1 MVVELYEVRLVAVH
15 RICADDDASTRS
27 LLRWSNDDWMKNNNT
42 TIKPRISV
50 VTGGVD
56 TGRSVPCPDKG
67 RLPGHIIP
75 EPKFVTNPNHRKKVF
90 MKHLHALKAMKASK
104 RCTITRMDITR
115 LGKNLFGYM
124 ARGLRRHPEE
134 EWTDA
139 GKAVIEHHFDNHSH
153 CGAWCKRKRMTEEE
167 KLTKARYYRDLTK
180 DAKLYGALD
189 KVVGRFVTLDRL
201 QEIAH
206 GMDTQINESFNNT
219 ASWFAPKNKVYCGSS
234 SLTNRLSLA
243 VGINSLGLQAYFNRL
258 FTYLGITMVPCIE
271 HFLKVKDNT
280 RNKRHANRKLT
291 VTKKLRSAKKYAQLA
306 ADEVLAKKE

>member
-167 KLTKARYYRDLTK
+167 KLTKARYYRDSTGHSTRL
-180 DAKLYGALD
+180 L
-189 KVVGRFVTLDRL
+189 VGLL
-201 QEIAH
+201 
-206 GMDTQINESFNNT
+206 
-219 ASWFAPKNKVYCGSS
+219 
-234 SLTNRLSLA
+234 L
-243 VGINSLGLQAYFNRL
+243 
-258 FTYLGITMVPCIE
+258 
-271 HFLKVKDNT
+271 
-280 RNKRHANRKLT
+280 
-291 VTKKLRSAKKYAQLA
+291 
-306 ADEVLAKKE
+306 